1 MKVRCVVPRK
11 RIEVRAGEVSKA
23 QIVKNHRIISDSI
36 KLVEALGAGPGVITL
51 QLFLTGDGR
60 IKFVEINPRF
70 GGGVPL
76 SIKAGANFPKWILQE
91 SLGEKT
97 NIRFNGF
104 KDNLIMLRYDG
115 EVWLENP

>member
-1 MKVRCVVPRK
+1 
-11 RIEVRAGEVSKA
+11 
-23 QIVKNHRIISDSI
+23 
-36 KLVEALGAGPGVITL
+36 
-51 QLFLTGDGR
+51 LFLTGDGK